1 MKPGLPLGNDRSSWP
16 DSLLGSLPNIYVYAA
31 NNPSESILAKRRGYG
46 TIVSYN
52 VPPYGRA
59 GLYLELSA
67 LSDLVGEYRSA
78 NSEEKSTDLRET
90 IWSLAGKAGIT
101 SDVPL
106 VGDEGETSDFESVS
120 VETFDVWTRDVGDYL
135 ILLQERLFSSG
146 LHTLGEKP
154 SRKDIKAYLEAY
166 FGDKISSRDLSKVL
180 DLTVE
185 AKEQDFNFFTWL
197 EEIFG
202 GDRDQVFEEAKAI
215 SSLLLETDKE
225 LDGVIELLD
234 GGYIAPA
241 PGGDLLRDGPS
252 VLPTGRNIHALD
264 PYRMP
269 SLSAWARGKRAVD
282 EIIRQHM
289 EKNNGEY
296 PETVAVTL
304 WGLDAIKTRGESVAI
319 ALALIGAEP
328 IKEGTGR
335 IVRFDLQPLPEL
347 GRPRIDVLASMSGI
361 FRDSFA
367 NIVDLLDDVFER
379 AAFADEPIE
388 LNYIKKHAEELKAD
402 GVERPAARLFSNP
415 PGDYGSMV
423 NEVVGSGE
431 WEDEESL
438 GEVWRGR
445 NQFSYGRGE
454 GENSAG
460 KARPE
465 VLDKLLASTERIVQE
480 IDSVEY
486 GLTDIQEYYANTG
499 ALKKAAENRKTSKKK
514 VSVSIIEA
522 FSNEDDVPV
531 QELES
536 VLRVEYRSKL
546 LNPKWRDAMIS
557 QGSGGAYEVSQR
569 MTAMLGWAATSDVD
583 NFVFDQAAERYAL
596 DESVAQQL
604 QNANPEAFKNIIR
617 RLLEAEGRGLWETS
631 DDILERLREL
641 YSDADDKVE
650 QVNI

>member
-388 LNYIKKHAEELKAD
+388 FNYIKKHAEELKAD

>member
-1 MKPGLPLGNDRSSWP
+1 
-16 DSLLGSLPNIYVYAA
+16 VYAA

-59 GLYLELSA
+59 GLYLELSV
-67 LSDLVGEYRSA
+67 LSDLVGEYRST
-78 NSEEKSTDLRET
+78 NSEEKSADLRET

-106 VGDEGETSDFESVS
+106 VGDKGETSDFESVS
-120 VETFDVWTRDVGDYL
+120 VEIFDVWTRDLGDYL

-166 FGDKISSRDLSKVL
+166 FGDKMSSRDLSKVL

-185 AKEQDFNFFTWL
+185 AKEQDFNFFTWV

-202 GDRDQVFEEAKAI
+202 GDRDEVFEEAKAI

-289 EKNNGEY
+289 VKNNGEY

-514 VSVSIIEA
+514 VPVSIIEA

-617 RLLEAEGRGLWETS
+617 RLLEAEGRGLWETN
-631 DDILERLREL
+631 DDMLERLREL

>member
-1 MKPGLPLGNDRSSWP
+1 M
-16 DSLLGSLPNIYVYAA
+16 YAA

-59 GLYLELSA
+59 GLYLELSV
-67 LSDLVGEYRSA
+67 LSDLVGEYRST
-78 NSEEKSTDLRET
+78 NSEEKSADLRET

-106 VGDEGETSDFESVS
+106 VGDKGETSDFESVS
-120 VETFDVWTRDVGDYL
+120 VEIFDVWTRDLGDYL

-166 FGDKISSRDLSKVL
+166 FGDKMSSRDLSKVL

-185 AKEQDFNFFTWL
+185 AKEQDFNFFTWV

-202 GDRDQVFEEAKAI
+202 GDRDEVFEEAKAI

-289 EKNNGEY
+289 VKNNGEY

-335 IVRFDLQPLPEL
+335 IVRFDLQLLPEL

-514 VSVSIIEA
+514 VPVSIIEA

-617 RLLEAEGRGLWETS
+617 RLLEAEGRGLWETN
-631 DDILERLREL
+631 DDMLERLREL

>member
-78 NSEEKSTDLRET
+78 NSEEISKDLRET

-185 AKEQDFNFFTWL
+185 AKEQDFNLFTWL